1 MSRYLLNVG
10 IAVDQLINAIA
21 GGSPDETISAAAYRN
36 RWKSHGWWLTY
47 KLING
52 LFFWQH
58 DHCQSSYNAEIE
70 RKHLPEEYHG
80 RTN

>member
-1 MSRYLLNVG
+1 MRYGMNLA
-10 IAVDQLINAIA
+10 IAVDQLLNALLFGHA
-21 GGSPDETISAAAYRN
+21 DETLSARTYRN
-36 RWKSHGWWLTY
+36 RWKSHGWWLAY

-80 RTN
+80 RPD